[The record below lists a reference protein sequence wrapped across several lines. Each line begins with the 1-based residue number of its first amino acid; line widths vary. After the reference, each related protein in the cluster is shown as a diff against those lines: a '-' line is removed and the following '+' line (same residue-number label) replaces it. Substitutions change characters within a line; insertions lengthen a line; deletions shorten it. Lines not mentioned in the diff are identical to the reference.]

1 MHAAWYACVGIK
13 PERRKNA
20 DDGLRL
26 HCAMHDKEDDCNKKR
41 PSVIYF
47 ADNNANN
54 NDDEPV

>member
-1 MHAAWYACVGIK
+1 MRIK

-20 DDGLRL
+20 DGGLRL